1 MNVKQLLRTV
11 ALVLPAL
18 LSAGMTLLSAKPID
32 QQEYSLR
39 LSFTNAPL
47 KQVLDEFTGQ
57 TGVSF
62 SYNTSMETI
71 NMASVNVDLENATL
85 ETLMEHVFAGSGI
98 TWKVLDQVVALYA
111 PEDSGTGQEEVP
123 EEDNGRRTLS
133 GHVDDASGAPV
144 IGVTVMVEG
153 TLNGTQTDPDGN
165 WSLTV
170 EDASDI
176 SLVFSCIGYRTV
188 TMPVGI
194 NDVINIVMQEDAEL
208 LEEVVVVGYGT
219 QRKANITGSV
229 TSIDFGSIAEGRP
242 IVNTS
247 AALAG
252 LAPGM
257 SVMQTT
263 GQPGA
268 EETSIRIRGVG
279 SFTVNDNT
287 DASAPLVLVDGI
299 EWSMDNVNPND
310 IESISILKDAAS
322 TAIYGTRAANGVILI
337 TTKAGS
343 EAKPR
348 VSYSYKGIYQMP
360 YNELDWVKDY
370 ATYMELYNEGCDNA
384 GKSHK
389 FSQASIDIWRAAA
402 AAPY

>member
-252 LAPGM
+252 LAP
-257 SVMQTT
+257 
-263 GQPGA
+263 
-268 EETSIRIRGVG
+268 
-279 SFTVNDNT
+279 
-287 DASAPLVLVDGI
+287 
-299 EWSMDNVNPND
+299 
-310 IESISILKDAAS
+310 
-322 TAIYGTRAANGVILI
+322 
-337 TTKAGS
+337 
-343 EAKPR
+343 
-348 VSYSYKGIYQMP
+348 
-360 YNELDWVKDY
+360 
-370 ATYMELYNEGCDNA
+370 
-384 GKSHK
+384 
-389 FSQASIDIWRAAA
+389 
-402 AAPY
+402 